1 MRMQRYYLTDMSEKG
16 REALPGVLDEMGYA
30 GRYTMSDSSIAI
42 NSNMIVLSKAI
53 KRAEDI
59 AHDEPGHLV
68 CIKQETYSKVWIPE
82 TEAATQDAAYLRAAE
97 MVENCWKVDNDAETS
112 VKAPVE
118 DRWIDSYLL
127 ESLRNGRR

>member
-30 GRYTMSDSSIAI
+30 GRYTMSDNSIAI

-59 AHDEPGHLV
+59 AHNEPGYLV
-68 CIKQETYSKVWIPE
+68 CIKQETYSKVWILE
-82 TEAATQDAAYLRAAE
+82 TEAAT
-97 MVENCWKVDNDAETS
+97 
-112 VKAPVE
+112 
-118 DRWIDSYLL
+118 DRKSTRLN
-127 ESLRNGRR
+127 SSH

>member
-1 MRMQRYYLTDMSEKG
+1 M
-16 REALPGVLDEMGYA
+16 
-30 GRYTMSDSSIAI
+30 
-42 NSNMIVLSKAI
+42 
-53 KRAEDI
+53 
-59 AHDEPGHLV
+59 

-97 MVENCWKVDNDAETS
+97 MVENGWKVDNDAETS

-127 ESLRNGRR
+127 ERLRNGRR